1 MKILRYMLV
10 LSMLLSVALTASAQI
25 DRHDVRAGNRK
36 FRKDNWKEADIS
48 YRKALVKDSTS
59 VAANYN
65 LANTLYR
72 QENYE
77 EAEKL
82 MKKIGDNASASANAA
97 DYWYNTGDIAIAK
110 KDWQGAVNAFKEALL
125 KNPSD
130 MDAKENYIYAK
141 KMLENQQKNGGNG
154 DGQDNQDQNNQ
165 NQDQNQNGQDQNGQ
179 DQNGQDQNG
188 QDQNKDQNKDQNNDQ
203 NKDGQNKDQN
213 QNQNQNNDQGN
224 GGQQPQQGQ
233 QGQEGKISP
242 QQAQQMLRAIQAKEK
257 ETQDKVNKEKADAL
271 KSRQKEK
278 NW

>member
-1 MKILRYMLV
+1 MKSFRYILV
-10 LSMLLSVALTASAQI
+10 VSMLLSVTLTASAQV

-141 KMLENQQKNGGNG
+141 KMLENQQKNGGGNG
-154 DGQDNQDQNNQ
+154 DGQDNQDQNQNNQ
-165 NQDQNQNGQDQNGQ
+165 NQDQNQNGQ
-179 DQNGQDQNG
+179 
-188 QDQNKDQNKDQNNDQ
+188 DQNKDQNNDQ
-203 NKDGQNKDQN
+203 NKDGQNKGQDQN
-213 QNQNQNNDQGN
+213 QGQNQNNGQGN
-224 GGQQPQQGQ
+224 GSQQPH

>member
-1 MKILRYMLV
+1 
-10 LSMLLSVALTASAQI
+10 MLLSVALTASAQV

-141 KMLENQQKNGGNG
+141 KMLENQQKNGGGNG

-165 NQDQNQNGQDQNGQ
+165 
-179 DQNGQDQNG
+179 
-188 QDQNKDQNKDQNNDQ
+188 DQNKNGHDQNKDQNNDQ
-203 NKDGQNKDQN
+203 NKDCQNKDQDQN
-213 QNQNQNNDQGN
+213 QNQNQNNGQGN
-224 GGQQPQQGQ
+224 GNQQPP

>member
-1 MKILRYMLV
+1 MKSFRYILV
-10 LSMLLSVALTASAQI
+10 VSMLLSVALTASAQV
-25 DRHDVRAGNRK
+25 DRRDVRAGNRK

-141 KMLENQQKNGGNG
+141 KMLENQQKNGGGNG

-165 NQDQNQNGQDQNGQ
+165 
-179 DQNGQDQNG
+179 
-188 QDQNKDQNKDQNNDQ
+188 DQNKNGHDQNKDQNNDQ
-203 NKDGQNKDQN
+203 NKDCQNKDQDQN
-213 QNQNQNNDQGN
+213 QNQNQNNGQGN
-224 GGQQPQQGQ
+224 GNQQPP

-257 ETQDKVNKEKADAL
+257 VTQDKVNKEKADAL

>member
-1 MKILRYMLV
+1 
-10 LSMLLSVALTASAQI
+10 MLLSVALTASAQV

-141 KMLENQQKNGGNG
+141 KMLENQQKNGGGNG

-165 NQDQNQNGQDQNGQ
+165 NQNKNGQ
-179 DQNGQDQNG
+179 
-188 QDQNKDQNKDQNNDQ
+188 DQNKDQNNDQ

-213 QNQNQNNDQGN
+213 QNQNQNNGQGN
-224 GGQQPQQGQ
+224 GNQQPP